1 MNNLELKSIEDIQ
14 GMSFFIPAYQR
25 GYRWTKQQVTDL
37 LTDISDFAKKESSGI
52 YCIQPLVV
60 KKKHND
66 NIMQQIREAAN
77 IEAVQ
82 DLIKGQWEVVDGQ
95 QRLTTIYLILTALE
109 LRKYTIKYE
118 TREQSEDFLKNICI
132 KTTSEQELNIDFHHM
147 WEAYITI
154 EDWFKTHSNVN
165 IKTVLLKRVKF
176 IWYEIGQDERAKQV
190 FARLNIGKISL
201 TNAELIKALLLN
213 KSNFT
218 SPQNYNDERI
228 VTMYQ
233 NEIAMEWDT
242 IEYTLQSRDF
252 WLFLNNIGNEK
263 STRIEFIFDLIAEN
277 DMLKCSEKAGDSY
290 YGELKTFRYFSY
302 YIEEHHNKPSD
313 AIKTIWDYVME
324 VFMTLK
330 EWFDDKELY
339 HYIGFLVCG
348 KDKDKN
354 TISNIY
360 KEWQSSISKSDFR
373 QNYIMKEIKQCIGNK
388 DIAQTIYE
396 DYGDGGPKTNCKR
409 ILLLHNI
416 QTVINQNNVLASNDK
431 YGQGVFYKF
440 PFHIYKA
447 EKWDIEHIDSNTENT
462 LTDIKSQRE
471 WLLNSYNAMQ
481 GDNGKDL
488 RNEIKTFF
496 STYLSK
502 TSEQQNTGDKKVNRD
517 QKFNELRK
525 QIESYGRSSL
535 ERLSDEEKNMIWN
548 FVLLD
553 SSTNRSYGNA
563 IFPAKRRV
571 IMGKEQGKWFAP
583 PTLDENGVLSEPSE
597 QKSNSSFI
605 APCTKYVFMKYYDTC
620 SFSPNE
626 WNKEDAKHYLE
637 DIKTTL
643 KDFL

>member
-60 KKKHND
+60 KKKHNG

-154 EDWFKTHSNVN
+154 EDWFKTHSDVN

-228 VTMYQ
+228 VTMCQ

-339 HYIGFLVCG
+339 HYIGFLVCCN
-348 KDKDKN
+348 DKS

-360 KEWQSSISKSDFR
+360 KEWQRSISKSDFR

-471 WLLNSYNAMQ
+471 WLLNSYNAIQ

-488 RNEIKTFF
+488 RNKIKTFF
-496 STYLSK
+496 STYLGK
-502 TSEQQNTGDKKVNRD
+502 TSEQQNIGDKKVKRD
-517 QKFNELRK
+517 QDFNEVRK

-571 IMGKEQGKWFAP
+571 IMGKEQGKWFVP

>member
-14 GMSFFIPAYQR
+14 GMSFFIPSYQR
-25 GYRWTKQQVTDL
+25 GYRWTKQQVIDL
-37 LTDISDFAKKESSGI
+37 LTDIRDFAKKESSGI

-66 NIMQQIREAAN
+66 NIMQQIKEAAN

-95 QRLTTIYLILTALE
+95 QRLTTIYLILTALK
-109 LRKYTIKYE
+109 LRKYVIKYE
-118 TREQSEDFLKNICI
+118 TREQSEAFLKNICE
-132 KTTSEQELNIDFHHM
+132 KTDFEQKLNIDFHHM
-147 WEAYITI
+147 GEAYKTVK
-154 EDWFKTHSNVN
+154 DWFKTHDVN
-165 IKTVLLKRVKF
+165 IKTVLLKQVKF
-176 IWYEIGQDERAKQV
+176 IWYEIGQNERAKQV

-218 SPQNYNDERI
+218 NPHNNIDERT

-233 NEIAMEWDT
+233 NEIAIEWDT

-277 DMLKCSEKAGDSY
+277 DMLKCGNEAGDSY
-290 YGELKTFRYFSY
+290 YGELRTFRYFSY
-302 YIEEHHNKPSD
+302 YIEHHNPSD
-313 AIKTIWDYVME
+313 AIKTIWDCVME
-324 VFMTLK
+324 IFMTLK

-339 HYIGFLVCG
+339 HYIGFLVCC
-348 KDKDKN
+348 KDKN

-360 KEWQSSISKSDFR
+360 KEWKNSNYKSEFR
-373 QNYIMKEIKQCIGNK
+373 QNYIMKEIKRCIGNK
-388 DIAQTIYE
+388 DITQTRYE
-396 DYGDGGPKTNCKR
+396 NYGDGGPKTNCKP

-416 QTVINQNNVLASNDK
+416 QTVINQNNVLSSNDK

-447 EKWDIEHIDSNTENT
+447 EKWDIEHIDSNTENA
-462 LTDIKSQRE
+462 LSDIKSQRE
-471 WLLNSYNAMQ
+471 WLLNSYNAIQ

-488 RNEIKTFF
+488 RDNIKTFF
-496 STYLSK
+496 QTYLSK
-502 TSEQQNTGDKKVNRD
+502 ASEQQNTGDKKAERD
-517 QKFNELRK
+517 QNFDKLR
-525 QIESYGRSSL
+525 QEIESYGRSSL
-535 ERLSDEEKNMIWN
+535 ERLSAEEKNMIWN

-563 IFPAKRRV
+563 IFTAKRRV

-583 PTLDENGVLSEPSE
+583 PTLDENGELSEPSE

-605 APCTKYVFMKYYDTC
+605 APCTKYVFMKYYDTS

-643 KDFL
+643 KVFL